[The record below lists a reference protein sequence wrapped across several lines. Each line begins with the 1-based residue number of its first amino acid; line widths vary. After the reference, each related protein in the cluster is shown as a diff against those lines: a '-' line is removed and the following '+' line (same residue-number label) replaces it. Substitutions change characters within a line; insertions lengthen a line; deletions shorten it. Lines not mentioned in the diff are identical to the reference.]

1 MKSLDLFI
9 VMRWS
14 LINRYIKY
22 CWKII
27 QKCWWEEDKSILSVI
42 ASIIKDKGLLSVREL
57 ILTYPKEIILPV
69 LNIYYHAVWQ
79 FTTIGVN
86 QVKIYI
92 MLVMLLRRDTLVL
105 TTNKFHILRQI
116 TVQLSCRKS
125 NLIQITHVQWVK
137 W

>member
-22 CWKII
+22 CWKKI

-86 QVKIYI
+86 QVKINI

-105 TTNKFHILRQI
+105 TTNQFHILRQI

>member
-79 FTTIGVN
+79 FTTIGLKSGEN
-86 QVKIYI
+86 IYNVSYVI
-92 MLVMLLRRDTLVL
+92 GRDTLVL